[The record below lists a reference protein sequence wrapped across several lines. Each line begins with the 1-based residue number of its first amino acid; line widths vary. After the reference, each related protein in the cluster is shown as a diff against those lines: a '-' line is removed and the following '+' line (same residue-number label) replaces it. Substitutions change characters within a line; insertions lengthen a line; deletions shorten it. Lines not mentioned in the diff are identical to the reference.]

1 MHKPFLSFLA
11 AFLILA
17 GPSFSP
23 DNSSAR
29 TSQEQTQL
37 RHEVKVT
44 LKLVQVYVTDK
55 KGNPVIDLEKA
66 DFLIIDEDK
75 RQTITEFERHVLSHP
90 SGAEDAQ
97 PEIKETPVLPARELL
112 PRKFFLFF
120 DFAYNNGLGIE
131 KARKAALHF
140 IDTQLQPQDEVGVLS
155 YSAMKSLKLHE
166 YLTTDH
172 QKVREVAGKFR
183 LEQIAGRAEDF
194 EAGYWQAV
202 TGENPKDASKS
213 GGVDDRGDAA
223 AGRRD
228 RKESENQTL
237 QFAQRMIDLS
247 KALRYIPGHKHIVF
261 FSSGV
266 PYSII
271 YGIQVAYGH
280 PDISDLG
287 NPGLRFKYED
297 MLKELS
303 AANCSIYAL
312 DTQELSGTINR
323 DTSTQGRYTLEKMAG
338 ATGGKYF
345 GNINNYERHLEKI
358 QDLTSCYYVLGYY
371 VDDKWDG
378 AYHKIKVE
386 VTRPGC
392 KVHAQKGYFNPK
404 PFIEYSDLER
414 MLQLVDLALSEE
426 PVFQTPVRFPL
437 EVVPCEPGAKGN
449 LCMEAGV
456 PVEKIRDLLSGKV
469 EIIGVIFDE
478 KENVVTLKRD
488 EREATDLS
496 GERFTFSSSFSLPP
510 GTYKCRL
517 VIRNLETGRGAVAS
531 ATAVIPSR

>member
-1 MHKPFLSFLA
+1 MHKPLLGFLT

-17 GPSFSP
+17 GLSIIPDDSSFR
-23 DNSSAR
+23 AQ
-29 TSQEQTQL
+29 QEQTQL

-44 LKLVQVYVTDK
+44 VKLIQVYVTDK
-55 KGNPVIDLEKA
+55 KGNPVLDLTKD
-66 DFLIIDEDK
+66 DFLIYDEGQK
-75 RQTITEFERHVLSHP
+75 KPITEFERHVLSLP

-97 PEIKETPVLPARELL
+97 LEVKETPPLPYRELL

-120 DFAYNNGLGIE
+120 DFAYNNGIGIE
-131 KARKAALHF
+131 KSRKAALHF

-155 YSAMKSLKLHE
+155 YSAIKSLKLHE

-202 TGENPKDASKS
+202 TGENPKDASRS
-213 GGVDDRGDAA
+213 GAVDNRTDVPTLRP
-223 AGRRD
+223 D

-237 QFAQRMIDLS
+237 QFAQKMIDLS
-247 KALRYIPGHKHIVF
+247 KALRYIPGHKHIVL
-261 FSSGV
+261 FSSGA
-266 PYSII
+266 PYSIV
-271 YGIQVAYGH
+271 YGNQSPYG
-280 PDISDLG
+280 ISDLG

-297 MLKELS
+297 MLRELS
-303 AANCSIYAL
+303 AANCAIYAL
-312 DTQELSGTINR
+312 DTQELTQILDRGT
-323 DTSTQGRYTLEKMAG
+323 SMQGRYTLEKMAG

-345 GNINNYERHLEKI
+345 GNINNYERHIEKI
-358 QDLTSCYYVLGYY
+358 QDLTGCYYVLGYY

-386 VTRPGC
+386 VSRPGC
-392 KVHAQKGYFNPK
+392 KVQAQKGYFNPK
-404 PFIEYSDLER
+404 PFTEYSDLER
-414 MLQLVDLALSEE
+414 TLHLVDLALSEE
-426 PVFQTPVRFPL
+426 PLFQTPVRFPL
-437 EVVPCEPGAKGN
+437 AILPYSPDGKGN
-449 LCMEAGV
+449 LCLAADI

-469 EIIGVIFDE
+469 EVIGVIFDE

-496 GERFTFSSSFSLPP
+496 AERFSFSVSFSLPQ